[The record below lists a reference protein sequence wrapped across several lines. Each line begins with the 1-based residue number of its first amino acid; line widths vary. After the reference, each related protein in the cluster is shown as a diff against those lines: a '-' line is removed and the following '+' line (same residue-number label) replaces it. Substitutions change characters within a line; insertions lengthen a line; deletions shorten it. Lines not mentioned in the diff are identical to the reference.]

1 MKKFSSIPK
10 KLNYFLL
17 FFILFVAVVL
27 LIQLVAH
34 QRITRTRS
42 VGQNLCYI
50 KENIET
56 INAFHH
62 EMLSSVLYGKSDDP
76 AILDKTIGEMNSA
89 MAGLSE
95 SIKQLS
101 DNPIFKRKGDSFHS
115 LEAFA
120 RAVKDF
126 STANSILITTVKERG
141 NFYEGAISAWIKQT
155 GDIEATAGTE
165 NKDLIIGLGKIKAM
179 QSEYLMTSNSSL
191 IDGLNSLV
199 MSMQSILPQEDMI
212 TSGKFDTFLQLTA
225 AISALDNRL
234 GFFNHQGEL
243 PVYTG
248 AYDTMNKTF
257 QNLSLEVKKS
267 IHKKVHLIYVIYF
280 AIILAIF
287 LGFLFLGFFIID
299 RSALLPLRVIGNFMS
314 ALARGNLPESR
325 VEINPSD
332 DPEGVSGEMNK
343 LANGLRA
350 KTLFARDLNQGRLDA
365 QIELLSSGDELGLE
379 MKKLQDRMVTAAE
392 EQSRYNED
400 NVRRRYINEGLAK
413 FGNLLRQN
421 SNNLTSLGDSFIR
434 ELVKYLNALQGGF
447 FILDDSE
454 KEKPVLKL
462 MASFAY
468 NRKKYLEKNIRMG
481 EGLVGTCAIEKKAI
495 HLTEMPEGYISI
507 TSGLG
512 DAPPD
517 NLLLVPVLHEG
528 ELIGVLEIAS
538 LNKFS
543 DHEIVF
549 SEEVAGNLGSTIITT
564 RVNQRTSELLDKS
577 QQQAVE
583 MAEQEEEMRQ
593 NMEELKATQEESS
606 RREEEFRGIVD
617 SLNLSLFILEYDL
630 EGSIISINE
639 KFLFFLNKKSEEVIG
654 KSHAH
659 IFGSKSNVDSK
670 FWSQLGNLSNTILYE
685 KLTVGKKTYLLK
697 EHIAMVINKDGL
709 PIKVLNMITEIP
721 EKPMTRNRL

>member
-10 KLNYFLL
+10 KLKYFLL
-17 FFILFVAVVL
+17 LFILFVVVVL
-27 LIQLVAH
+27 MIQLVAH
-34 QRITRTRS
+34 KRITNTRS
-42 VGQNLCYI
+42 IGQSFCFI

-56 INAFHH
+56 INALHH
-62 EMLSSVLYGKSDDP
+62 EMLSSVLYGKSDNH
-76 AILDKTIGEMNSA
+76 AILDKTIEKMNSA
-89 MAGLSE
+89 VVGLSE

-101 DNPIFKRKGDSFHS
+101 GNPIFKRKDDSYHS
-115 LEAFA
+115 LETFA
-120 RAVKDF
+120 GTVKDF
-126 STANSILITTVKERG
+126 STANSILMTTVKERG

-199 MSMQSILPQEDMI
+199 VSMQSILPPEDMI

-234 GFFNHQGEL
+234 GFFTHQGEL
-243 PVYTG
+243 PVYEE
-248 AYDTMNKTF
+248 AYDNVNKTF
-257 QNLSLEVKKS
+257 QNLSLVMDKS
-267 IHKKVHLIYVIYF
+267 LHKKIRSIFIVYF
-280 AIILAIF
+280 AIILALF
-287 LGFLFLGFFIID
+287 LGFLFLGTFIID
-299 RSALLPLRVIGNFMS
+299 RSALRPFRIIRNYTS
-314 ALARGNLPESR
+314 TLARGNLPESD

-332 DPEGVSGEMNK
+332 DPEGVSYELNK
-343 LANGLRA
+343 LASGLRL
-350 KTLFARDLNQGRLDA
+350 KTIFARDLNQDRLDA
-365 QIELLSSGDELGLE
+365 KIELLSDGDELGLE
-379 MKKLQDRMVTAAE
+379 MKKLQERMISSAE
-392 EQSRYNED
+392 EQSKYNED
-400 NVRRRYINEGLAK
+400 NARRRYINEGLAK
-413 FGNLLRQN
+413 FGNLLRLN
-421 SNNLTSLGDSFIR
+421 SNNLNSLGDSFIR
-434 ELVKYLNALQGGF
+434 ELVKYLNAIQGGF
-447 FILDDSE
+447 FILDESD
-454 KEKPVLKL
+454 KDKPVLKL

-468 NRKKYLEKNIRMG
+468 NRKKYLEKTLLMG
-481 EGLVGTCAIEKKAI
+481 EGLVGTCAIEKKTI

-517 NLLLVPVLHEG
+517 NILLVPVLHEG
-528 ELIGVLEIAS
+528 EIIGVLEIAS

-543 DHEIVF
+543 NHEIVF
-549 SEEVAGNLGSTIITT
+549 AEEVAGNLGSTIITT

-617 SLNLSLFILEYDL
+617 SLNLALFIVEYDL
-630 EGSIISINE
+630 DGTITFINE

-659 IFGSKSNVDSK
+659 IFGAKSVVDTK
-670 FWSQLGNLSNTILYE
+670 FWSQMSNLSNTVLYE
-685 KLTVGKKTYLLK
+685 KLAVGKKTYLLK
-697 EHIAMVINKDGL
+697 EHMAVVINKDGL

-721 EKPMTRNRL
+721 EKPTTHK